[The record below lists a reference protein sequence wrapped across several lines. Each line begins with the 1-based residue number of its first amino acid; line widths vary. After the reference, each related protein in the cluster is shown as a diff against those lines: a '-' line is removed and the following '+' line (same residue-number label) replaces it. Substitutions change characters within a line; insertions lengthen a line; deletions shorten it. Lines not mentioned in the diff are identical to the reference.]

1 MRILEDG
8 SARKFVSEVEH
19 RTFSGSYARQRGQ
32 PVLYITERGVFR
44 LGESGLELIEIAPGV
59 DLERD
64 ILAQMDFRPA
74 VREPLP
80 AMDPRIFRP
89 QSMGLR
95 DDLLRVPLEQRFV
108 YDPQQNVLFVN
119 LSHFTV
125 KTLEDVE
132 QIRTT
137 VAQRLS
143 PLDKKVYA
151 IVNYDGFRIDPD
163 LIDPYF
169 DMVKWLTDH
178 FYSGVTRYTTSGFL
192 RMKLGELLQKRGVA
206 PHIYEGAEEAR
217 EHLRELEARE
227 ARAKTQV
234 A

>member
-1 MRILEDG
+1 M
-8 SARKFVSEVEH
+8 
-19 RTFSGSYARQRGQ
+19 
-32 PVLYITERGVFR
+32 
-44 LGESGLELIEIAPGV
+44 
-59 DLERD
+59 
-64 ILAQMDFRPA
+64 
-74 VREPLP
+74 
-80 AMDPRIFRP
+80 
-89 QSMGLR
+89 
-95 DDLLRVPLEQRFV
+95 
-108 YDPQQNVLFVN
+108 N

-137 VAQRLS
+137 VAQCLS

-151 IVNYDGFRIDPD
+151 IVNYDGFRMDPD

-217 EHLRELEARE
+217 EHLRELGESSPSDLEWAHTR
-227 ARAKTQV
+227 RSV
-234 A
+234 AYSAEFMISPAGYRLQPGNSNCMEG